1 MSRNYPIRPYSGLN
15 SDDFAA
21 SEADAESTI
30 GATSS
35 PPGPSVPDIFMPE
48 NVPFLALGSDAFGD
62 EDLDLDYGSN
72 FRAPKSN
79 NTDKTLAV
87 LKFIKDTF
95 PRFSLRDLIQELFTS
110 DNGSIKNVTNSYLG
124 TGGNIHL
131 LEVAIRDRVTKDS
144 EVDNWIMDKAISICG
159 REVSFLTNQASNG
172 KHFDDARS
180 LRLPANAVKV
190 ELLQTFSVPDLLVVY
205 EQTTVQLQKFLKAVI
220 GKDAPPVGADESMIR
235 CQRNPDMGR
244 TMITSMILN
253 LRSRETNLHCAM
265 NSLMLWDGRVPK
277 RLVQTLNRYGFSTS
291 YLYQTKAVRSVS
303 KDGVYIASAAAND
316 PEKILALPYDNFN
329 WSETAWETSAQHGN
343 ISHDQVSALLLA
355 LRLPEGS
362 SRGEAGRLAGVEN
375 FAQTAQKRHTIPP
388 DQALEQILPTAT
400 DQHIF
405 ADNAM
410 KHMRFMGSKHTGI
423 CYPRFSDPYALPLEK
438 DEEYFL
444 PTYDQEQASNRG
456 NMLVIEHYF
465 LDILRVPKEVFEK
478 RYYFLLGDRLTT
490 ARDRAAQDQRA
501 VDRSEH
507 RVDHL
512 ASFQV
517 LSGIMHFVMNK
528 IQNVGKN
535 AWGGAN
541 KDAVSL
547 VTLLE
552 KLPNRN
558 NINLRK
564 IDFYAWL
571 RFLDVV
577 LRALVL
583 RAAIVELGL
592 SSPTQL
598 QKCNIPAQHFK
609 TLCSRIVQRF
619 LLPSVDRLEAEDI
632 KTIPGSTESGNAV
645 LLMHDL
651 MTIREMRH
659 AVKHGH
665 PERMERMIKYW
676 TPMFYAGGSFNYAN
690 EGMELLHNLN
700 HDWPA
705 DTAIIL
711 RGGMLM
717 NNQGKAATFKETD
730 IRVEQFNKT
739 IKSHAHGANA
749 RPGLLEKITP
759 AIGHIQEL
767 TEQIFEDLGVE
778 DENQHHTKISQHK
791 DVALLLDHFCSSK
804 IFDFTQDKRTDHMMI
819 DLYRTGLHRLAGPN
833 GGHARHLRRHI
844 LRSRTRHFNEMP
856 PEDSNTF
863 EGEQR
868 AIHNDFVLSDDDF
881 AELEDLNRELALDN
895 ERPKLSLL
903 EQLDEV
909 MRWGVD
915 YSDDTVPLY
924 D

>member
-205 EQTTVQLQKFLKAVI
+205 ERTTVQLQKFLKAVI

-329 WSETAWETSAQHGN
+329 WSETAWEISAQHGN
-343 ISHDQVSALLLA
+343 ISHDQVS
-355 LRLPEGS
+355 E
-362 SRGEAGRLAGVEN
+362 GRLA
-375 FAQTAQKRHTIPP
+375 
-388 DQALEQILPTAT
+388 
-400 DQHIF
+400 HIF

-410 KHMRFMGSKHTGI
+410 KHVADILADEVHGFKAHRNLL
-423 CYPRFSDPYALPLEK
+423 PRFSDPYALPLEK

-444 PTYDQEQASNRG
+444 PTYDQEQASTRG

-583 RAAIVELGL
+583 RAAIVELDL

-711 RGGMLM
+711 RG
-717 NNQGKAATFKETD
+717 GKAATFKETD

-844 LRSRTRHFNEMP
+844 LRSRTQ
-856 PEDSNTF
+856 DSNTF

-868 AIHNDFVLSDDDF
+868 AIHNDFMLSDDDF